1 MVRPRYFRKNEETA
15 INNYFQEDL
24 PGLNIAP
31 LAIEEF
37 DGLVKALNDFGV
49 QTHVLQDDGQHDT
62 PDSIFPNN
70 TLSFHGDTVAVY
82 PMFAQNRRRE
92 RQLQPLAFLNS
103 QGLTFPN
110 KVDYSSWEEQN
121 IFLEG
126 TGCLILDRINRVAY
140 CSLSARAQAP
150 LIHQFCL
157 DFGYEPLIFQANQSV
172 AGLRKPIY
180 HTNVMMTIGTHFAQV
195 CLDTIDNPLE
205 RDNLIEKL
213 TACKKTIIPI
223 TEDQMNQFAG
233 NILEVVGTG
242 GKVGIVMSSQAYDS
256 LTGEQIDQLSTFG
269 SIIHAPLPNIEAA
282 GGGSARCMIA
292 EIFS

>member
-1 MVRPRYFRKNEETA
+1 
-15 INNYFQEDL
+15 
-24 PGLNIAP
+24 
-31 LAIEEF
+31 
-37 DGLVKALNDFGV
+37 
-49 QTHVLQDDGQHDT
+49 
-62 PDSIFPNN
+62 
-70 TLSFHGDTVAVY
+70 
-82 PMFAQNRRRE
+82 
-92 RQLQPLAFLNS
+92 
-103 QGLTFPN
+103 
-110 KVDYSSWEEQN
+110 

-180 HTNVMMTIGTHFAQV
+180 HTNVMMAIGTHFAQV
-195 CLDTIDNPLE
+195 CVDTIDNPLE

-242 GKVGIVMSSQAYDS
+242 GKVGIVMS
-256 LTGEQIDQLSTFG
+256 
-269 SIIHAPLPNIEAA
+269 
-282 GGGSARCMIA
+282 
-292 EIFS
+292 